1 MMVKFWRESFNL
13 LTRASFGGGHT
24 PLLILIGGKLL
35 FFIKIIK
42 EN

>member
-24 PLLILIGGKLL
+24 PLLIGGKLL